1 MTIPHDAQNLGKSLP
16 VKKKRSAVFV
26 VIIVSIAVH
35 VVGIGGLAAIK
46 IIEVLQPEQEEF
58 EAPPVV
64 PIKPPP
70 PPPPPP
76 PTTKR
81 AQRSLPR
88 PQPLAVRNPQNM
100 SVPSIEMNSSNVT
113 VGGGRGFG
121 GGLGDVGGAVSD
133 ALRLTITSFGYN
145 QAVEGTLEGSL
156 FDFKQGKKKGDPGVG
171 RNQMLELIKNA
182 TERDFDTN
190 KLRREV
196 YKADT
201 QLYASYF
208 MIPLGDADR
217 APQSFGAEG
226 EVEPRLLAA
235 IYSGTFT
242 PAQSGRFRF
251 LGLAD
256 DLLIVSVNGRLVLDA
271 SLDVVNLKYANWKKD
286 DPSDV
291 TEWEHPNGSRFIGL
305 GGTPKTGDWFDLKAG
320 VETKMEVLIGE
331 VPGGKFGGYLLIEKK
346 GSSKPKVFSTRRL
359 SSDDKKF
366 LRDLHPDID
375 DYL

>member
-16 VKKKRSAVFV
+16 AKKKRSAVFI
-26 VIIVSIAVH
+26 VIVASIAVH

-46 IIEVLQPEQEEF
+46 IIEVLQPEQEF

-156 FDFKQGKKKGDPGVG
+156 FDFKQGKKKGEPGIK
-171 RNQMLELIKNA
+171 RSAMLELIKRA
-182 TERDFDTN
+182 TKGDFDA
-190 KLRREV
+190 KKIGREV

-208 MIPLGDADR
+208 IIPMGAADI
-217 APQSFGAEG
+217 APTSFGAED
-226 EVEPRLLAA
+226 EVEPRMLAA
-235 IYSGTFT
+235 VYKGTFT
-242 PAQSGRFRF
+242 PTQSGRFRF
-251 LGLAD
+251 LGRAD
-256 DLLIVSVNGRLVLDA
+256 DLLIVSVNGKLVLDG
-271 SLDVVNLKYANWKKD
+271 SLDQVNGPYANWKKD
-286 DPSDV
+286 DRSDT
-291 TEWEHPNGSRFIGL
+291 TEWTPSSNGSFIGV
-305 GGTPKTGDWFDLKAG
+305 GKGPVTGDWFDLKAG
-320 VETKMEVLIGE
+320 VETTMDVLVGE
-331 VPGGKFGGYLLIEKK
+331 VPGGHFGGYLLIEKK
-346 GSSKPKVFSTRRL
+346 GSSKPKIFSTRPL
-359 SSDDKKF
+359 STDDKKF